1 MGLMTDMRPS
11 MKRPQQ
17 AGQGQDAPHL
27 ANVSRPSVTI
37 HIEKLVLHGFAP
49 HDRRRI
55 AAAVEQELTRL
66 MSEKGIPRS
75 LRKNLAVEQVSG
87 GAFHA
92 NGQVKPQTTG
102 TLIARTVYE
111 SLRHE
116 PSVRTAGAVSPRN
129 VQRP

>member
-1 MGLMTDMRPS
+1 
-11 MKRPQQ
+11 MKGTQQ
-17 AGQGQDAPHL
+17 AEYGQDQPNL
-27 ANVSRPSVTI
+27 SRMSRPSVAV
-37 HIEKLVLHGFAP
+37 HIEELVLHGFAP
-49 HDRRRI
+49 RDRRRI
-55 AAAVEQELTRL
+55 AAAVERELTRL
-66 MSEKGIPRS
+66 LSEKGIPRS